1 MSRTIAYLI
10 PAALALAVG
19 SHALS
24 QTPLVTSSSKLPSA
38 SKLASASKALPAE
51 RPLTIKVERALVTLI
66 NDNKVPATELG
77 MLTALTVK
85 EGDSVELGAYLAR
98 IDDRET
104 LAKQRIAQSELDAA
118 LATAANEAEYEVA
131 QKAEEVSKAE
141 RDQFRE
147 IRAKNPG
154 AVALSEMRK
163 YEFQLDKAIAQVKQA
178 VNEREIAK
186 LTAGAKQAQ
195 LDATSVELDL
205 RQIKSP
211 FKGQVVEIYK
221 HPGDWVQ
228 AGEAIMHVVGLD
240 QVRVKGMVRA
250 SLASASD
257 VIGKP
262 VTILV
267 NASADK
273 QYTVTGIIDFASP
286 VIEGVGNSRHFRVF
300 ANVANEVV
308 IDPVTQQEVWKIQ
321 PGAEATMNIDLAAP
335 RSAPL
340 LRPDGSRVESFKP
353 LTDDSNPSDSSQP
366 QSAES
371 AADEAPAIPVPLSS
385 SSVER

>member
-10 PAALALAVG
+10 PAVLALAVG

-24 QTPLVTSSSKLPSA
+24 QSPLVTSSSKLPSA
-38 SKLASASKALPAE
+38 SKSLSTE

-66 NDNKVPATELG
+66 DDNKVPATEIG

-85 EGDSVELGAYLAR
+85 EGDSVELGAPLAR

-104 LAKQRIAQSELDAA
+104 LAKQRIAQGERDAA
-118 LATAANEAEYEVA
+118 LAQAANEAELEVA
-131 QKAEEVSKAE
+131 QKAKEVSLAE
-141 RDQFRE
+141 YEQFQE
-147 IRAKNPG
+147 IRQKNRG
-154 AVALSEMRK
+154 AVPETELRK
-163 YEFQLDKAIAQVKQA
+163 YKFQYDKAIAQEKQA
-178 VNEREIAK
+178 INEREIAR

-262 VTILV
+262 VTIIV
-267 NASADK
+267 NSSGDK
-273 QYTVTGIIDFASP
+273 QHTVTGIIDFASP
-286 VIEGVGNSRHFRVF
+286 VIEGVGDSRHFRVF

-308 IDPVTQQEVWKIQ
+308 IDPVTEQEVWKIQ
-321 PGAEATMNIDLAAP
+321 PGASATMNIDLAAP
-335 RSAPL
+335 RSGAFQ
-340 LRPDGSRVESFKP
+340 RSFKP
-353 LTDDSNPSDSSQP
+353 VTDDAKPADESQP
-366 QSAES
+366 HSTEP
-371 AADEAPAIPVPLSS
+371 AADAATSEPFLHSS
-385 SSVER
+385 TSVER